1 MALDLGGTNFRVI
14 KLVLQNGQIVEE
26 VIDYFSVEESIRYNV
41 SHIDYSKKLSNVI

>member
-26 VIDYFSVEESIRYNV
+26 VIDYFSVEESIRYNSLPEFYYV
-41 SHIDYSKKLSNVI
+41 NLVIL